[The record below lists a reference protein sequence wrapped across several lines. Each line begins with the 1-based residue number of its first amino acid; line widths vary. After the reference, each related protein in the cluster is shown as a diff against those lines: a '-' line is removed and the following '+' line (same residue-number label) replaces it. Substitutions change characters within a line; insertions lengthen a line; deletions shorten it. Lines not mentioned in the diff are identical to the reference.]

1 MDDEGRIA
9 DADLRSRVIRHQMEA
24 RAFMLTLGRAAA
36 ESKGNQSPS
45 AAVSIMKNVGSKV
58 GQDRA
63 ELALEIMGSQGLG
76 WEGPGFSDDE
86 LMQVRNWLGGK
97 ATTIYGG
104 SAEIQNNI
112 ISKRILG
119 LLDHQ

>member
-1 MDDEGRIA
+1 
-9 DADLRSRVIRHQMEA
+9 
-24 RAFMLTLGRAAA
+24 
-36 ESKGNQSPS
+36 
-45 AAVSIMKNVGSKV
+45 MKNAGTKV

-63 ELALEIMGSQGLG
+63 ELTIEIMGNQGLG
-76 WEGPGFSDDE
+76 WDGEGFSPAE
-86 LMQVRNWLGGK
+86 LTAVRTWLGGK

-119 LLDHQ
+119 LPDNLSHS